1 VPLQGFSHVR
11 EVLQATETL
20 RHDNFTEVGQFLTV
34 SLVVR
39 YVTEKWFAVALC
51 EIGSDPDPIFTDDVS
66 NMLDP
71 LDDVFDRRISAS
83 LQERVEINSLPR
95 SPLFARL
102 REVPR
107 RTCSADEL
115 SAVDSCEWSHDESAS
130 PTLRFN
136 L

>member
-1 VPLQGFSHVR
+1 VPLQGFSHIR

-20 RHDNFTEVGQFLTV
+20 RHENFTEIGQFSTV

-39 YVTEKWFAVALC
+39 YVTEKWFVVALC
-51 EIGSDPDPIFTDDVS
+51 EIGSDPDLIFTDDVG

-83 LQERVEINSLPR
+83 LGKVETKSLPR
-95 SPLFARL
+95 SPLFAPL
-102 REVPR
+102 REVSR

-115 SAVDSCEWSHDESAS
+115 EAVDSCKWSHDESAS